1 MGGCQW
7 QSSEAPS
14 AGHLMAEECGQ
25 RPVHPSPACLAGRW
39 WPGAGPTGNPT
50 LLPGGGAPG
59 GLPTQVG
66 QSPGATLGPRSS
78 GITAQSPP
86 SCPSLPDAEHL
97 CCGLPA
103 SKGPEESPGVHTPA
117 LSSIHE
123 SLDSV
128 IMTRIRACTQRA
140 VTTVPRGA
148 TPLSSLGCCRA
159 SWEAGF
165 ALHRLL
171 NLEEQ
176 QLPAQISCPSS
187 SFKSVLPLP
196 VSCSVLPQAKLARR
210 PVGWFSCLTPL
221 VNAIQ
226 VQTAQTP
233 LKNKKPPYR

>member
-1 MGGCQW
+1 MAVSGR
-7 QSSEAPS
+7 AP
-14 AGHLMAEECGQ
+14 
-25 RPVHPSPACLAGRW
+25 RPHPRGTSWLRNVANGRSTPAQPAWRV
-39 WPGAGPTGNPT
+39 A
-50 LLPGGGAPG
+50 G
-59 GLPTQVG
+59 GLGLAPRAIPDCSQAEALLGDFPPEWGRARAPLSV
-66 QSPGATLGPRSS
+66 LGPRVS
-78 GITAQSPP
+78 QHSP
-86 SCPSLPDAEHL
+86 L
-97 CCGLPA
+97 LPA
-103 SKGPEESPGVHTPA
+103 LPCQMPSICAVAFRPRRAPRRVHGVHTPA

-140 VTTVPRGA
+140 VTTVLRGA

-187 SFKSVLPLP
+187 SFESVLPLP

-221 VNAIQ
+221 VNATQ